1 MELLHFNG
9 PVWRPPFEAT
19 SQLLQVTA
27 GCSHHRCKFCSL
39 YGTQKFRM
47 SPIEE
52 IEADLKVIQIYQP
65 RAHRVFLTGANP
77 MALTFNRLA
86 DIALLIRKYLRDG
99 HPTIGCFA
107 RITDISRKTDEELRN
122 LHQLGFDYIS
132 IGTESGDDDV
142 LTRMDKGYLSADIVE
157 QCHRLDDAGIHYNL
171 TYLTG
176 LAGHGLGNRNAMRT
190 AHVLSQIHPASI
202 NFVSLTLFHDSILY
216 AEMKR
221 GEYTPAT
228 EHERLDELVTLILN
242 LNCKT
247 QLIGNTVS
255 NPVTF
260 TGYLPTDRDLLIHDL
275 LTAKAA
281 LSEDNLEQYRKN
293 IKSL

>member
-52 IEADLKVIQIYQP
+52 IEADLKVIQVYQP

-77 MALTFNRLA
+77 MVLTFNRLA

-99 HPTIGCFA
+99 QPTIGCFA

-122 LHQLGFDYIS
+122 LSQLGFDYIS
-132 IGTESGDDDV
+132 IGSESGDDDV

-190 AHVLSQIHPASI
+190 AHVFSQIHPASV
-202 NFVSLTLFHDSILY
+202 NFVSLTLFQDSILY
-216 AEMKR
+216 DEMKR

-228 EHERLDELVTLILN
+228 EHERIDELVTLIQN

-260 TGYLPTDRDLLIHDL
+260 TGGLPADRDLLIHDL
-275 LTAKAA
+275 QVAKAA
-281 LSEDNLEQYRKN
+281 LSEDNLEQYRMN

>member
-27 GCSHHRCKFCSL
+27 GCTHHRCKFCSL

-47 SPIEE
+47 SPIHE
-52 IEADLKVIQIYQP
+52 IEDDLKVIQLYQP
-65 RAHRVFLTGANP
+65 RAHRIFLTGANP

-86 DIALLIRKYLRDG
+86 DIALLIRKYLRRG
-99 HPTIGCFA
+99 QPTIGCFA
-107 RITDISRKTDEELRN
+107 RITDISRKSNEDLRN

-142 LTRMDKGYLSADIVE
+142 LTRMDKGYRSTDIVE
-157 QCHRLDDAGIHYNL
+157 QCHRLDDASIHYNL

-176 LAGHGLGNRNAMRT
+176 LAGHGLGKQNALRT
-190 AHVLSQIHPASI
+190 ASVFSHIHPASI
-202 NFVSLTLFHDSILY
+202 NFVSLTLFPDSVLY

-228 EHERLDELVTLILN
+228 EHERLDELVTLINN

-255 NPVTF
+255 NPITF
-260 TGYLPTDRDLLIHDL
+260 TGYLPTDRDLLIHNL
-275 LTAKAA
+275 LAAKAT